1 MRSKLFTIFS
11 VLCFQFGFS
20 QEIYL
25 KTGKNFTSYDYKNS
39 MGKTNSDIKSSSGS
53 TYELGYEYELN
64 DKISYLGSLTWN
76 QYNAKGANRV
86 NRYEWTTNYF
96 GIQNAILYSVFKTQ
110 NELEFKL
117 KAGVNTSIIANGQ
130 QLLNN
135 NYYDLTKYEEFK
147 GIVIQPLIGMQ
158 LNYTVADYLIL
169 SLDYTLM
176 KSLPKSGLES
186 LSFNTNQVQLG
197 FHFPL

>member
-1 MRSKLFTIFS
+1 MRLKLFTIFS

-86 NRYEWTTNYF
+86 DRYEWNTNYF

-135 NYYDLTKYEEFK
+135 NYYNLTKYEEFK

-176 KSLPKSGLES
+176 KSLPKSGLER
-186 LSFNTNQVQLG
+186 LSFSTNQVQLG

>member
-1 MRSKLFTIFS
+1 MRSKLFVIFS

-86 NRYEWTTNYF
+86 DRYEWNTNYF
-96 GIQNAILYSVFKTQ
+96 GVQNAILYSVFKTQ

-117 KAGVNTSIIANGQ
+117 KAGVNTSIIANGH

-147 GIVIQPLIGMQ
+147 GIVIQPMIGMQ
-158 LNYTVADYLIL
+158 LNYTVTDYLIL

>member
-1 MRSKLFTIFS
+1 MRLKLYAIFS

-25 KTGKNFTSYDYKNS
+25 KTGKNFTSYDYKDS

-53 TYELGYEYELN
+53 IYELGYEHGIN
-64 DKISYLGSLTWN
+64 DRVFYSGSLTWN

-86 NRYEWTTNYF
+86 NRYEWNTNYF

-158 LNYTVADYLIL
+158 LKYTVADYLIL

-176 KSLPKSGLES
+176 KSLPKSGLER
-186 LSFNTNQVQLG
+186 LSFSTNQVQLG

>member
-1 MRSKLFTIFS
+1 MRLKLYAIFS

-20 QEIYL
+20 QEIFL
-25 KTGKNFTSYDYKNS
+25 NTGKNFTSYDYKNS
-39 MGKTNSDIKSSSGS
+39 TGKTNSDIKSSSGS

-86 NRYEWTTNYF
+86 DRYEWNTNYF
-96 GIQNAILYSVFKTQ
+96 GVQNAILYSVFKTQ

-158 LNYTVADYLIL
+158 LKYTVADYLIL

-176 KSLPKSGLES
+176 KSLPKSGLER
-186 LSFNTNQVQLG
+186 LSFSTNQVQLG

>member
-1 MRSKLFTIFS
+1 MRLKLFTIFS

-86 NRYEWTTNYF
+86 DRYEWNTNYF

-158 LNYTVADYLIL
+158 LKYTVADYLIL

-176 KSLPKSGLES
+176 KSLPKSGLER
-186 LSFNTNQVQLG
+186 LSFSTNQVQLG

>member
-1 MRSKLFTIFS
+1 MRLKLYAIFS

-20 QEIYL
+20 QEIFL
-25 KTGKNFTSYDYKNS
+25 NTGKNFTSYDYKNS
-39 MGKTNSDIKSSSGS
+39 TGKTNSDIKSSSGS

-86 NRYEWTTNYF
+86 DRYEWNTNYF
-96 GIQNAILYSVFKTQ
+96 GVQNAILYSVFKTQ

-135 NYYDLTKYEEFK
+135 NYYNLTKYEEFK
-147 GIVIQPLIGMQ
+147 GIVIQPMIGMQ
-158 LNYTVADYLIL
+158 LNYTVTDYLIL